1 MNINIATLLCDCLH
15 VASTLLFQ
23 CWHSGTLLLTWEC
36 LSADTQALECFR
48 VWHSPYLESRYFGVL
63 VVFSKYQS
71 IGILVYFGSGG
82 FYQGDLAFRRVSI
95 KVWVQLYPKCSSIC
109 ILSLRVWVHACA

>member
-1 MNINIATLLCDCLH
+1 M
-15 VASTLLFQ
+15 FQ

-82 FYQGDLAFRRVSI
+82 LFKGDLAFGRG
-95 KVWVQLYPKCSSIC
+95 KGG
-109 ILSLRVWVHACA
+109 